1 LLLLLFFFFFFFFFF
16 VVVSLE
22 TTDTGPEAGL
32 ETGPWEAFE

>member
-1 LLLLLFFFFFFFFFF
+1 LFFFFFFFFVV

-22 TTDTGPEAGL
+22 TTDTGPEVEL